1 MQQLRSRF
9 AVGHTWED
17 ALGLSFDADAV
28 PGLLALDASLTC
40 VMVHQLRV
48 CSIASSLT
56 PTSSPDMC
64 TQNS

>member
-9 AVGHTWED
+9 AVGHIWED

-40 VMVHQLRV
+40 VKVHQLSV
-48 CSIASSLT
+48 CSIASSLRQ
-56 PTSSPDMC
+56 TSSPRTC
-64 TQNS
+64 TRNS